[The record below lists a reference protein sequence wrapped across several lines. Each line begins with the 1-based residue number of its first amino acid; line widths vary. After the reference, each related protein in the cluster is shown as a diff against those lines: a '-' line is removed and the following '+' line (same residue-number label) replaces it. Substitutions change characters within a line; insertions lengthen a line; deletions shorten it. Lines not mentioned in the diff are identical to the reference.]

1 MKEFDSQVV
10 VITGGTSGIGKATA
24 KKFIDEGATTVL
36 LTADSK
42 EIIDQ
47 ALQEL
52 GEKAHAY
59 ILDVSNEQ
67 EVEKVFTQ
75 IVERFK
81 KIDVAFNNA
90 GIGPDGK
97 RIPYQSLVE
106 VETSTWDKI
115 VDVDLKGVFLCM
127 KWELA
132 QMIKQGHGAIV
143 NTSSIGGYKMAPGF
157 NAYGVAKAG
166 VIALGQM
173 AAIENASKNIR
184 VNTICPGPTQGTQLT
199 NNSFSA
205 NPNEKEMLESHV
217 IPMKKLGLVEEVAG
231 AVLWLGSSK
240 ASHTTGQ
247 TLFIDGGMH
256 IV

>member
-1 MKEFDSQVV
+1 MK
-10 VITGGTSGIGKATA
+10 
-24 KKFIDEGATTVL
+24 
-36 LTADSK
+36 
-42 EIIDQ
+42 
-47 ALQEL
+47 
-52 GEKAHAY
+52 
-59 ILDVSNEQ
+59 
-67 EVEKVFTQ
+67 
-75 IVERFK
+75 RFK

-97 RIPYQSLVE
+97 RMPYQSLVE

-115 VDVDLKGVFLCM
+115 MDVDLKGVFLCM

-157 NAYGVAKAG
+157 NAYGAAKAS

-173 AAIENASKNIR
+173 AAIENAGKNIR

-199 NNSFSA
+199 NNSFSV
-205 NPNEKEMLESHV
+205 NPNEKEMLENHV
-217 IPMKKLGLVEEVAG
+217 IPMKKLGLVEEVAD
-231 AVLWLGSSK
+231 AVLWLCSNK
-240 ASHTTGQ
+240 ASPTTGQ

>member
-1 MKEFDSQVV
+1 MAKCEKIYLFGLGYNHLLCQYLQGEFD
-10 VITGGTSGIGKATA
+10 
-24 KKFIDEGATTVL
+24 L
-36 LTADSK
+36 MYK

-52 GEKAHAY
+52 GEKAYAY
-59 ILDVSNEQ
+59 ILDVSKEQ

-90 GIGPDGK
+90 RMGPDGK
-97 RIPYQSLVE
+97 RMLYQSLVE

-115 VDVDLKGVFLCM
+115 MDVDLKGVFLCM

-143 NTSSIGGYKMAPGF
+143 NTSSIGGYKMAPVF

-166 VIALGQM
+166 EIALGQM

-184 VNTICPGPTQGTQLT
+184 VNTICPEPT
-199 NNSFSA
+199 
-205 NPNEKEMLESHV
+205 
-217 IPMKKLGLVEEVAG
+217 
-231 AVLWLGSSK
+231 
-240 ASHTTGQ
+240 
-247 TLFIDGGMH
+247 
-256 IV
+256 

>member
-36 LTADSK
+36 LTVDSK

-47 ALQEL
+47 VLQEL

-97 RIPYQSLVE
+97 RI
-106 VETSTWDKI
+106 
-115 VDVDLKGVFLCM
+115 
-127 KWELA
+127 
-132 QMIKQGHGAIV
+132 
-143 NTSSIGGYKMAPGF
+143 
-157 NAYGVAKAG
+157 
-166 VIALGQM
+166 
-173 AAIENASKNIR
+173 R
-184 VNTICPGPTQGTQLT
+184 T
-199 NNSFSA
+199 NR
-205 NPNEKEMLESHV
+205 
-217 IPMKKLGLVEEVAG
+217 
-231 AVLWLGSSK
+231 W
-240 ASHTTGQ
+240 
-247 TLFIDGGMH
+247 
-256 IV
+256 